1 MQEKRT
7 IQLSDKLL
15 EYTLDRGKR
24 KNTYLCISNGELLV
38 KTSMRFPLKSIEKII
53 LEKQNWVFE
62 KLSVTN
68 KTTKEIKYENGE
80 VISILGQPYILG
92 IIHNAKKNSAAI
104 CGDKFIVYISKGEVK
119 TITEKYLLVV
129 FASEIKES
137 FDKIQKLIGLTA
149 NSVTI
154 KKLNKSWGRCSS
166 KGDISI
172 SKKLVFYPKKAI
184 DYVVLHE
191 LCHLKHMNHSK
202 DFWGMVE
209 RYMPDYKQ
217 VKLLLK

>member
-7 IQLSDKLL
+7 IQLSDKIL

-38 KTSMRFPLKSIEKII
+38 KTSMRFPFKNIEKII
-53 LEKQNWVFE
+53 LEKQDWIFE
-62 KLSVTN
+62 KLTVTQ
-68 KTTKEIKYENGE
+68 KAVKEIKYVNGE
-80 VISILGQPYILG
+80 TISILGQPYIIE
-92 IIHNAKKNSAAI
+92 IIHNAKKNSAEI
-104 CGDKFIVYISKGEVK
+104 CGDKFTVYISKGEVK
-119 TITEKYLLVV
+119 TIAEKYLNALIENEV
-129 FASEIKES
+129 KES
-137 FDKIQKLIGLTA
+137 FDRIQKIIGLTA

-172 SKKLVFYPKKAI
+172 SRKLVFYPKKAM

-202 DFWGMVE
+202 DFWEKVG

-217 VKLLLK
+217 VRDMLK